1 MQDKRSLLFL
11 LGRAELTLVR
21 DARFPVVY
29 ALTTSP
35 CRVLCYQPRSQ
46 VHSPLPPLSLRETP
60 LVAVSQWV
68 LGTAVS
74 KCVVWKVLLKIHL
87 SSFEALS
94 QWSTAFLA
102 WYKHNTSLKIT
113 ITDCLIDAPKILVWT
128 CAWCLSSARYFKQE
142 QDGKRLLTFEKF
154 YSKHII
160 IWINAHMV
168 HIRADQ
174 T

>member
-1 MQDKRSLLFL
+1 MSCTLLSTSFPGQLSASFVVERNPPSCGVTVSFGYRRIQMRSVESGK
-11 LGRAELTLVR
+11 LG
-21 DARFPVVY
+21 
-29 ALTTSP
+29 
-35 CRVLCYQPRSQ
+35 Q
-46 VHSPLPPLSLRETP
+46 VKSFI
-60 LVAVSQWV
+60 
-68 LGTAVS
+68 
-74 KCVVWKVLLKIHL
+74 VLLKIHL

-128 CAWCLSSARYFKQE
+128 CAWCLSITLLSAPYFKQE